1 MAIRIDLPDGEWA
14 EVKDLDELRD
24 GDRKAMNKAVSLSV
38 TADEDDQT
46 GHLSGSY
53 EDDMYDALLCRV
65 VTNWSL
71 KMVLPSRHRRILDDL
86 TIAQARA
93 LREGVKPHY
102 DLLTETVDPTKHGT
116 DPTSA

>member
-1 MAIRIDLPDGEWA
+1 MAIRIELPDGEWA
-14 EVKDLDELRD
+14 EVKDLEDLRD
-24 GDRKAMNKAVSLSV
+24 GDRKALNKAVSLSV
-38 TADEDDQT
+38 TADEDDQM

-53 EDDMYDALLCRV
+53 EDDMYDALLVRV

-71 KMVLPSRHRRILDDL
+71 KMHIPSRHKKVLDDL
-86 TIAQARA
+86 TLDQARA

-102 DLLTETVDPTKHGT
+102 DLLTETVDPAKPGT